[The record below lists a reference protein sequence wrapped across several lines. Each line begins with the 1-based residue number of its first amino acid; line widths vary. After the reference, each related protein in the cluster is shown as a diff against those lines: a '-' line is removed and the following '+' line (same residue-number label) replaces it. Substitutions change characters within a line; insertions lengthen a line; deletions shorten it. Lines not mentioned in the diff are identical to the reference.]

1 MKLSGCDA
9 SLDGT
14 VGTSVAD
21 FDARPLL
28 PGKCGNC
35 ASYEFC
41 IARGL
46 SLKNSVDGGGVLIE
60 EHSFRK
66 GDILAR
72 EGEHVHHLR
81 VVKVGSV
88 CLGRRGS
95 DGHIDPVAILG
106 RGAVVGFC
114 SYFGQ
119 PNQLGSVALS
129 SGRYCEISTEALAC
143 LARSDQKIWDQVGRA
158 CSVAF
163 GTIAGWTQAT
173 SRPHIAGRVAHSLL
187 LLTEVHHSATVT
199 LPSNVALA
207 QLLGTTRESVARAL
221 ALLEDQGFIAR
232 RGSRVCEIRPKPLSQ
247 WLFLQP

>member
-1 MKLSGCDA
+1 MTLSGCDA
-9 SLDGT
+9 SPGGA
-14 VGTSVAD
+14 VEKVVAG
-21 FDARPLL
+21 FDASPLL

-41 IARGL
+41 ITRGL
-46 SLKNSVDGGGVLIE
+46 SLRDSVDGGVLIK

-66 GDILAR
+66 GEILAR
-72 EGEHVHHLR
+72 EGEHVPHLR

-88 CLGRRGS
+88 CLGRSSPG
-95 DGHIDPVAILG
+95 GHIDPVAILG
-106 RGAVVGFC
+106 RGAVVGLC

-173 SRPHIAGRVAHSLL
+173 SRRQITGRVAHSLL
-187 LLTEVHHSATVT
+187 LLMEVHHSPTVT
-199 LPSNVALA
+199 LPSHVALA

-221 ALLEDQGFIAR
+221 ALLEAQGCVAR

-247 WLFLQP
+247 WVFRHP

>member
-1 MKLSGCDA
+1 MEISGEKVQPGGA
-9 SLDGT
+9 
-14 VGTSVAD
+14 VGQVLGGANAGSVPA
-21 FDARPLL
+21 
-28 PGKCGNC
+28 GKCGHC
-35 ASYEFC
+35 ASHEFC
-41 IARGL
+41 LLRGL
-46 SLKNSVDGGGVLIE
+46 SLKDSVEGGVLIK

-72 EGEHVHHLR
+72 EGEHVPHLR

-88 CLGRRGS
+88 SLGRSSPG
-95 DGHIDPVAILG
+95 GHSDPVAILG
-106 RGAVVGFC
+106 RGAVVGLC

-143 LARSDQKIWDQVGRA
+143 LARSDQKIWDQVGGA

-173 SRPHIAGRVAHSLL
+173 SRPQIAGRVAHSLL
-187 LLTEVHHSATVT
+187 LLTEVHHGPTVP
-199 LPSNVALA
+199 LPSHVALA

-221 ALLEDQGFIAR
+221 AFLEAQGCIAR

-247 WLFLQP
+247 WLLRQP